1 MYRAGGR
8 RVLGDVERRCCRD
21 RYLSDCVR
29 RPRGRTHL
37 TANEG
42 HFRWPNEPIL
52 EAYRNAD
59 VRTFGKALAI
69 VKGWRNL
76 GKVRRF
82 AQPPVAWFCR
92 EFDGKMWVEA
102 PAPRDEID
110 DLLG

>member
-1 MYRAGGR
+1 M
-8 RVLGDVERRCCRD
+8 LGDVERRCCRD

-59 VRTFGKALAI
+59 VRTFGKALAL
-69 VKGWRNL
+69 VPGWRCR
-76 GKVRRF
+76 GRIRRHGS
-82 AQPPVAWFCR
+82 QQTVWFCR
-92 EFDGKMWVEA
+92 GEDDRMWAEA
-102 PAPRDEID
+102 ASPGDEID